1 MMMYEG
7 FAVSE
12 KGYQHIL
19 NHTVCQDSTQYL
31 QDADCVVATVADGH
45 GSKQYFRSDRGSRF
59 AAEIACNK
67 IREFLKSI
75 TFPFPDSKTKKSVVT
90 QLIHSI
96 ITEWHIAV
104 RNDLIKSPFTPNEL
118 ERVPEKYQ
126 KTFQFFTEENYRA
139 HTESEISD
147 LIQKEHSH
155 VQKAYGTTLIAV
167 GLCKSYAI
175 GLHIGDGKC
184 VALYEDGTMDE
195 PIPWDENCHLN
206 RCTSICDKNAAS
218 EFRCHIWDNQIPVAI
233 FLGTDG
239 IDDTFA
245 EMLHSFYRN
254 VALDFLHDNFRK
266 RTEML
271 QANLA
276 NISKSGS
283 HDDVSIAG
291 ILDVQKLS
299 AIEQTLQ
306 QITKLETLTAQKKHL
321 QDTIQELQF
330 QLEKIQ
336 RLLSQSAE
344 TPETEEKIKRYLEKK
359 RKIEEKLSEQQQ
371 KLAGVTRDI
380 AAVQRGWE
388 EKDDA
393 SGQVQAA
400 DTEEKT
406 QDNAAICPTVSEDDR
421 SQEITA
427 QQDAQEAHIPACE
440 TETASAQ
447 PEEFSLDAAELDSAE
462 SDDAGEVNDAVPE
475 EIISESEN
483 EWEEE

>member
-195 PIPWDENCHLN
+195 PIPVSYTHL
-206 RCTSICDKNAAS
+206 RA
-218 EFRCHIWDNQIPVAI
+218 H
-233 FLGTDG
+233 
-239 IDDTFA
+239 
-245 EMLHSFYRN
+245 
-254 VALDFLHDNFRK
+254 
-266 RTEML
+266 
-271 QANLA
+271 
-276 NISKSGS
+276 
-283 HDDVSIAG
+283 
-291 ILDVQKLS
+291 
-299 AIEQTLQ
+299 
-306 QITKLETLTAQKKHL
+306 ET
-321 QDTIQELQF
+321 
-330 QLEKIQ
+330 
-336 RLLSQSAE
+336 
-344 TPETEEKIKRYLEKK
+344 
-359 RKIEEKLSEQQQ
+359 
-371 KLAGVTRDI
+371 
-380 AAVQRGWE
+380 
-388 EKDDA
+388 
-393 SGQVQAA
+393 
-400 DTEEKT
+400 
-406 QDNAAICPTVSEDDR
+406 
-421 SQEITA
+421 
-427 QQDAQEAHIPACE
+427 
-440 TETASAQ
+440 
-447 PEEFSLDAAELDSAE
+447 
-462 SDDAGEVNDAVPE
+462 
-475 EIISESEN
+475 
-483 EWEEE
+483 

>member
-59 AAEIACNK
+59 VAEIACNK

-104 RNDLIKSPFTPNEL
+104 RNDLIKFPFTPDEL
-118 ERVPEKYQ
+118 ERVPEKHQ
-126 KTFQFFTEENYRA
+126 KTFHFFTEENYRA

-167 GLCKSYAI
+167 GLCESYAI

-206 RCTSICDKNAAS
+206 RCTSICDKDAAG
-218 EFRCHIWDNQIPVAI
+218 EFRCHIWDNRIPVAI

-276 NISKSGS
+276 NISKAGS

-330 QLEKIQ
+330 QLEKMQ
-336 RLLSQSAE
+336 RLLSQSSE
-344 TPETEEKIKRYLEKK
+344 TPETGEKIK
-359 RKIEEKLSEQQQ
+359 RKIEENLSEQQQ
-371 KLAGVTRDI
+371 KLANVTRDI
-380 AAVQRGWE
+380 AAMQRCRE
-388 EKDDA
+388 EKDEA

-406 QDNAAICPTVSEDDR
+406 QDNAAICPTVSEDDL
-421 SQEITA
+421 SQGITA
-427 QQDAQEAHIPACE
+427 QQVTQENSIPTCE
-440 TETASAQ
+440 TEIASAQ
-447 PEEFSLDAAELDSAE
+447 PEEFSLDAAEPDSTE
-462 SDDAGEVNDAVPE
+462 NDNAGEVNDAVLK
-475 EIISESEN
+475 EIISTSQN

>member
-139 HTESEISD
+139 HTESEVSD

-291 ILDVQKLS
+291 LLDVHRGRRAAEHRGSLLGRCGQIEAQSPPYLGRRRLWPGLHPHRGS
-299 AIEQTLQ
+299 AR
-306 QITKLETLTAQKKHL
+306 H
-321 QDTIQELQF
+321 
-330 QLEKIQ
+330 
-336 RLLSQSAE
+336 
-344 TPETEEKIKRYLEKK
+344 
-359 RKIEEKLSEQQQ
+359 
-371 KLAGVTRDI
+371 
-380 AAVQRGWE
+380 
-388 EKDDA
+388 
-393 SGQVQAA
+393 GQPDVQAHPRSA
-400 DTEEKT
+400 PPRGCTGQRPPGRCRTPQGSPHPERQGGCRCIQLQKV
-406 QDNAAICPTVSEDDR
+406 IFVSEY
-421 SQEITA
+421 
-427 QQDAQEAHIPACE
+427 PVC
-440 TETASAQ
+440 
-447 PEEFSLDAAELDSAE
+447 
-462 SDDAGEVNDAVPE
+462 
-475 EIISESEN
+475 
-483 EWEEE
+483 

>member
-126 KTFQFFTEENYRA
+126 KTFQFFTGENYRA

-218 EFRCHIWDNQIPVAI
+218 EFRCHIWDNQIPVAF

-330 QLEKIQ
+330 QLERCSAFCHNRLKRRKPRKKSSGIWKRNVKSRKSSPNSNRSWQVSHGILQQCKEAGKKKTMLPVRCKLLIQ
-336 RLLSQSAE
+336 RRKHKTTLQSVPRFQRMTGHRKSQRS
-344 TPETEEKIKRYLEKK
+344 KMHR
-359 RKIEEKLSEQQQ
+359 
-371 KLAGVTRDI
+371 KLAFPPVKQKPHPHS
-380 AAVQRGWE
+380 QRNSLWM
-388 EKDDA
+388 
-393 SGQVQAA
+393 
-400 DTEEKT
+400 
-406 QDNAAICPTVSEDDR
+406 
-421 SQEITA
+421 
-427 QQDAQEAHIPACE
+427 QQNRIRQKATMPAK
-440 TETASAQ
+440 
-447 PEEFSLDAAELDSAE
+447 
-462 SDDAGEVNDAVPE
+462 
-475 EIISESEN
+475 
-483 EWEEE
+483 